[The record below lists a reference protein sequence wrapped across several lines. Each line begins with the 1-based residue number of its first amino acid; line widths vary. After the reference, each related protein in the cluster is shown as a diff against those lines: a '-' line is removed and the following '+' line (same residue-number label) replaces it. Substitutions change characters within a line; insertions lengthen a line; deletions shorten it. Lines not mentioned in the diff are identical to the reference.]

1 MSAPTVVRAD
11 STDQGYWLDLW
22 NYRELLQ
29 ILAWRDISVRYK
41 QTIIGVSWALIRPL
55 LTMIILSVVFGA
67 LAKLPSDGAAPYS
80 LLVLSGILPWGFFSS
95 ALADASNSLISG
107 ENAKLLNKVYF
118 PRLIMPLAAIV
129 VSLVDFAISCSLLVI
144 LMVWYKFVPGWEI
157 VFLPLFLLLAF
168 FLSLGVG
175 AWVSALNVKYRDFR
189 YVIPF
194 MLQVGLYISPVG
206 FSSSIVPDNWR
217 LLYSINPL
225 VGIIDGFRWCLFG
238 SQTHLYVPGVFAS
251 VTVTFGLTWLGIR
264 KFRDIEKRFADLI

>member
-1 MSAPTVVRAD
+1 MSALTVIRAD
-11 STDQGYWLDLW
+11 SRDQDYWLNLW

-118 PRLIMPLAAIV
+118 PRLIIPLAAIV
-129 VSLVDFAISCSLLVI
+129 VSLVDFAISCSLLLI

-168 FLSLGVG
+168 CLSLGVG
-175 AWVSALNVKYRDFR
+175 AWVTALNVKYRDFR

-206 FSSSIVPDNWR
+206 FSSSIVPDDWR

-238 SQTHLYVPGVFAS
+238 GQTHLYVPGVFAS
-251 VTVTFGLTWLGIR
+251 VMVTFGLTWLGIR